1 MLRSSKKWITGIAND
16 DDDGAGEPPCAA
28 RAALSDGRK
37 IVVGEPNKDGRIDR
51 AEMK

>member
-1 MLRSSKKWITGIAND
+1 MLGSSKKWITGIAND
-16 DDDGAGEPPCAA
+16 DGAGEPPCAA
-28 RAALSDGRK
+28 AAALSDGRK